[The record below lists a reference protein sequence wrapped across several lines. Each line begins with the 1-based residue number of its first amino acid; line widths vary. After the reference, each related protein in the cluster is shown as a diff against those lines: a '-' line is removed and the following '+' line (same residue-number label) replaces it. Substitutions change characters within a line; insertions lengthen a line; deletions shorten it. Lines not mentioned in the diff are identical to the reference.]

1 MRQEAALNTV
11 PVDELKE
18 KALISSAKVSV
29 GYFFSSFSSSK
40 NEEDH
45 AFLLELLFWF
55 KQSFRLLKHSNASFV
70 QSLLMLSVMCLI
82 CFHESN
88 YQ

>member
-1 MRQEAALNTV
+1 FNLAFLSY
-11 PVDELKE
+11 ELKG
-18 KALISSAKVSV
+18 KALISQAKVSV
-29 GYFFSSFSSSK
+29 GYFFFLPFSSSK

-55 KQSFRLLKHSNASFV
+55 KQSFRLLKYSDASFLR
-70 QSLLMLSVMCLI
+70 SLLMMSVVCLI
-82 CFHESN
+82 RFHESN